1 LVSLCRGLQVWD
13 DVRVVLGLFGRGGLF
28 VEELEEAAC
37 DGEFFREFEGG
48 GEGSEGGVGGG
59 LLDEL

>member
-1 LVSLCRGLQVWD
+1 VYIRDEVW
-13 DVRVVLGLFGRGGLF
+13 VAVGLFGWGGFF
-28 VEELEEAAC
+28 VEELEEFTY
-37 DGEFFREFEGG
+37 DGEFCGDFAGG

>member
-1 LVSLCRGLQVWD
+1 
-13 DVRVVLGLFGRGGLF
+13 LF